1 MARLEPIPSSE
12 TDRSPC
18 ARRMRDQRPGEAVAV
33 TPAPRETEQLLV
45 DSADNAGRLFRA
57 GTLFVAL
64 FNVLVMVS
72 SLSGSLTREG
82 YPAHI
87 FSIVTAALG
96 FLFTFTAMFRRNWRP
111 LAFVLVCNWVIASVW
126 IAAGDHNFDLLCYE
140 IVLLMTGAGAL
151 VPWEMAWQ
159 GALFGGSVIS
169 YAAVAGLPS
178 AGDTH
183 GSTRWVVLLIAGG
196 IAQVCVVLNNRRQRE
211 ISSAVL
217 QLHDEAARREAAIAE
232 LERTQKQL
240 IDAREAALAASRAKS
255 EFLSSMSHEIR
266 TPMTAILGMADL
278 IGETELDEEQRKFLD
293 VMTNNGNSL
302 LQLINDVLDL
312 AKVESGRLTLEQV
325 GFDLGDLMNTV
336 GEALAVRAHEK
347 GLELAIRVFP
357 EAPAELVGDPLRIR
371 QILINLVGNAVKFTE
386 RGSVT
391 ASVGLEPGDSRFL
404 HFSVA
409 DTGIGIRPELAESIF
424 SDFTQADA
432 STTRQYGGSGLGLA
446 IAKRLVA
453 MMDGRIWVETELGKG
468 SIFHFTTRFEPHK
481 GDAVKIDRSVADIDL
496 HGVRTLVVDDTPI
509 NRLIVREMLSAT
521 GAEVSEADSARNALA
536 EIERASLNGRP
547 YALLVLDYR
556 MPVIDGI
563 ELMGMLRA
571 KGLAHHMV
579 VVMLTSDDLKIQLS
593 RAHQV
598 GLDAYLVKPIK
609 RAELLDAVKMA
620 LGTAQARR
628 KTAAHPVRPAADAPA
643 ADAPLATAP
652 VSDSRMIRV
661 LLAEDS
667 RDNTMLI
674 ELFLRN
680 TRYHLDTAEN
690 GEVAVAKFRAGDYDA
705 VLMDIN
711 MPVMDGYAALREI
724 RNWEREQK
732 IRETPVIA
740 LTASAFREDAQ
751 RALAAGFR
759 MHVAKPIKKA
769 TLTDALTE
777 VTGVA
782 TDRGSGP
789 DTDPA
794 HLESPLR

>member
-1 MARLEPIPSSE
+1 M
-12 TDRSPC
+12 
-18 ARRMRDQRPGEAVAV
+18 
-33 TPAPRETEQLLV
+33 
-45 DSADNAGRLFRA
+45 
-57 GTLFVAL
+57 
-64 FNVLVMVS
+64 
-72 SLSGSLTREG
+72 
-82 YPAHI
+82 
-87 FSIVTAALG
+87 
-96 FLFTFTAMFRRNWRP
+96 
-111 LAFVLVCNWVIASVW
+111 
-126 IAAGDHNFDLLCYE
+126 
-140 IVLLMTGAGAL
+140 
-151 VPWEMAWQ
+151 
-159 GALFGGSVIS
+159 
-169 YAAVAGLPS
+169 
-178 AGDTH
+178 
-183 GSTRWVVLLIAGG
+183 
-196 IAQVCVVLNNRRQRE
+196 
-211 ISSAVL
+211 
-217 QLHDEAARREAAIAE
+217 
-232 LERTQKQL
+232 
-240 IDAREAALAASRAKS
+240 
-255 EFLSSMSHEIR
+255 
-266 TPMTAILGMADL
+266 
-278 IGETELDEEQRKFLD
+278 
-293 VMTNNGNSL
+293 
-302 LQLINDVLDL
+302 
-312 AKVESGRLTLEQV
+312 
-325 GFDLGDLMNTV
+325 
-336 GEALAVRAHEK
+336 
-347 GLELAIRVFP
+347 
-357 EAPAELVGDPLRIR
+357 VGDPLRIR

-391 ASVGLEPGDSRFL
+391 ASVGIEPGDSRFL

-453 MMDGRIWVETELGKG
+453 MMDGRIWVESELGKG
-468 SIFHFTTRFEPHK
+468 STFHFTARFEPHR
-481 GDAVKIDRSVADIDL
+481 GDAVKIDRPVVDVDL

-620 LGTAQARR
+620 LGAAQARR
-628 KTAAHPVRPAADAPA
+628 RQPRIPCAGGRCAG

-782 TDRGSGP
+782 TGSGSGP
-789 DTDPA
+789 DSDPA